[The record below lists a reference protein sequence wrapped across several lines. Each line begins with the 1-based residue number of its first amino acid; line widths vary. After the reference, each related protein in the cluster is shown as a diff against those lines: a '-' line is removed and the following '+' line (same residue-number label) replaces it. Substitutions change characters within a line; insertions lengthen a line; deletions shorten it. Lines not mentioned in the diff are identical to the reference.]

1 MYKNEIILNGD
12 MMRVITGSARG
23 RRLAAPEGRD
33 VRPTADKV
41 KEALFSI
48 IQFEI
53 QGRRVLDMFAG
64 SGQLGIEA
72 LSRGAERAVF
82 IDSNKKAVEIIKKN
96 IEITGFK
103 DKSTLINGNAVLE
116 IKNTDEI
123 FDIIF
128 LDPPYNQ
135 GLLQTVL
142 PVAAKKTAAGG
153 IVICESAE
161 KEELPEK
168 VGKLVLTRIYK
179 YGKTW
184 IWIYRQGVEDFV

>member
-1 MYKNEIILNGD
+1 

-48 IQFEI
+48 IQFET

-72 LSRGAERAVF
+72 LSRGAQRAVF

-103 DKSTLINGNAVLE
+103 DKSTLINGDAVLK

-123 FDIIF
+123 FDIVF

-142 PVAAKKTAAGG
+142 PIAAKKTAAGG

-168 VGKLVLTRIYK
+168 VGELELTKIYK

-184 IWIYRQGVEDFV
+184 IWIYRQGVEDCV